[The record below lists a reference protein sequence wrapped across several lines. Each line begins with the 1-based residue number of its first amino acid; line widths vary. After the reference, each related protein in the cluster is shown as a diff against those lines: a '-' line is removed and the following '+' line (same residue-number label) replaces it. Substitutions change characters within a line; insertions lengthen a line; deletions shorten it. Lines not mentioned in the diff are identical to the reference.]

1 MKEIRNR
8 SDELQQTILGSP
20 ALLKALSE
28 KVAAVLGDRV
38 ELPDDTTYVFV
49 PKVYSRPTFWPEVYA
64 TGSKLEVIPFG
75 GAGPLDPEIA
85 KVMDQERITYQTQQE
100 PGTDPTPWKLGPDP
114 VPWRSAL
121 RRAILRSPELF
132 MQLSESMAA
141 VLAEHG
147 VTFAR
152 DETFAFVPV
161 LVKKPVFAGEMA
173 ASPTLPLPPP
183 RLAARFA
190 VHAGW
195 AHHHADEFVWEFD
208 PGVIIDGIPAPEIL
222 QALEQQRI

>member
-1 MKEIRNR
+1 MKEIRKR
-8 SDELQQTILGSP
+8 SEELQQTILGSP
-20 ALLKALSE
+20 ALLQALSD

-38 ELPDDTTYVFV
+38 ELPDNTTYVFV

-85 KVMDQERITYQTQQE
+85 KIMDQERITYQAQQE
-100 PGTDPTPWKLGPDP
+100 PDPEPWKAGPDP
-114 VPWRSAL
+114 TPWRSAL
-121 RRAILRSPELF
+121 RKAILRSPELF
-132 MQLSESMAA
+132 MQLSESMTA

-161 LVKKPVFAGEMA
+161 LVKKPVFAGDMV

-183 RLAARFA
+183 RLAAHLA
-190 VHAGW
+190 VHAEW
-195 AHHHADEFVWEFD
+195 LHHHLDEYEWEFD

-222 QALEQQRI
+222 VALEKMRL